1 MVRAGGDAL
10 LYWSRSFLPEQGGT
24 GARRYSVVFRK
35 KDTERRGAICD
46 GSRVVT
52 RLERPWLRKVA
63 RDFYLRKTKFT
74 YKEKRA

>member
-10 LYWSRSFLPEQGGT
+10 LYWFWSFPPEQGGT

-52 RLERPWLRKVA
+52 RL
-63 RDFYLRKTKFT
+63 
-74 YKEKRA
+74 